1 MIIAVILIAGL
12 LILIYISTYNGLVRK
27 RNQVDNAKG
36 ALDAMLKKRYDLL
49 PNLVAVVKNYMNYEK
64 STLVAVT
71 EMRTKRFAPDISDN
85 EKHNIDIKVE
95 QSMRGVMASVENY
108 PMLKA
113 DRQFTALQGSWNDCE
128 EDIAAARR
136 AYNAAVTDYNNGF
149 ESFPGSMFAKD
160 MKFEPKQ
167 VIEIPLEEEANIN
180 AAELFK
186 Q

>member
-1 MIIAVILIAGL
+1 MIIAVIVIACL
-12 LILIYISTYNGLVRK
+12 LILVYITTYNNLVGK
-27 RNQVDNAKG
+27 KNQVENAKG
-36 ALDAMLKKRYDLL
+36 SLDAMLKKRYDLL

-64 STLVAVT
+64 STLVALT
-71 EMRTKRFAPDISDN
+71 DMRTRRFAPDVSDN
-85 EKHNIDIKVE
+85 EKHDIDIKVE
-95 QSMRGVMASVENY
+95 QSMRGIMTSVENY

-113 DRQFTALQGSWNDCE
+113 DRQFTALQGSWNECE

-149 ESFPGSMFAKD
+149 ESFPGSIFAKD

-167 VIEIPLEEEANIN
+167 VIEIPPEEQANIN